1 MFFLDTKAERS
12 GGRLAS
18 EVVGS
23 TIAKL
28 GLHWC
33 CQIHL
38 DRSLRRDAKLRLVG
52 ICAIEMETK
61 QAKGRTV
68 GISGDGMIV

>member
-1 MFFLDTKAERS
+1 MFFFEIKAEKS

-38 DRSLRRDAKLRLVG
+38 DRSLRRDAKLRLVTG
-52 ICAIEMETK
+52 WYMWNRNGNKTS
-61 QAKGRTV
+61 KGR
-68 GISGDGMIV
+68 

>member
-1 MFFLDTKAERS
+1 MLFLETKAERS
-12 GGRLAS
+12 GRRLAS

-52 ICAIEMETK
+52 NMCNRNGNK
-61 QAKGRTV
+61 VSKGTYSRYRR
-68 GISGDGMIV
+68 